1 MSSSSSSESSH
12 NSGSGPSR
20 PRRRL
25 RRLAILS
32 SLGLAGYFADRELN
46 ASALARTARVGFYAS
61 LILADFKLKFSDKS
75 TPEQIDAIHSRVA
88 ERLNYVCVENG
99 GQFTAIRLHPSTM
112 LPCDNADAV
121 RIP

>member
-1 MSSSSSSESSH
+1 MSSSSGDR
-12 NSGSGPSR
+12 NGGSNDSAPHPSR
-20 PRRRL
+20 TRRRL

-61 LILADFKLKFSDKS
+61 LILADFKLNFSDKS

-99 GQFTAIRLHPSTM
+99 GQST
-112 LPCDNADAV
+112 AV
-121 RIP
+121 RLRSLLPRGDTDTA